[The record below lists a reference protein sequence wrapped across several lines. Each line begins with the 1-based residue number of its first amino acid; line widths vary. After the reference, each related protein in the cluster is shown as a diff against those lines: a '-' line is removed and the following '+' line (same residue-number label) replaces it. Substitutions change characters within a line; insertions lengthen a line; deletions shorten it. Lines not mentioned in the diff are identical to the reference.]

1 VSALVRGAIME
12 ISTYRPEEEKEIQR
26 CVTMPRFP
34 RDPRGGEKGDKVFR
48 CFVIHPDNFSSLSTM
63 RLSCREFIPS
73 IYESKVMQKFL
84 LKDR

>member
-48 CFVIHPDNFSSLSTM
+48 SRHSL
-63 RLSCREFIPS
+63 R
-73 IYESKVMQKFL
+73 
-84 LKDR
+84 